1 MSDANARWQLEPP
14 GAASRTLLFV
24 LMVLLPVGITV
35 GALLH
40 AFAGGGAGEARL
52 IAGSRT
58 ATFVVVTGLIAVMMT
73 SAWWFMRRVIGRHRI
88 ALDADAIDVAT
99 TFYRRSLAFAEL
111 RLDEARVVDLA
122 ERTEFKPMLKT
133 NGTGL
138 PGLKSGWFRLRNRGK
153 ALVATAGG
161 SRVLWLPTR
170 NGYDL
175 LLQPRSPQALLDE
188 LHRLAGRAPRR

>member
-14 GAASRTLLFV
+14 GSATHIVLLV
-24 LMVLLPVGITV
+24 LMVLLPIGVAA

-40 AFAGGGAGEARL
+40 AFGGEGELRL
-52 IAGSRT
+52 VAGSRA
-58 ATFVVVTGLIAVMMT
+58 ATFAVVVGGIAALMVPT
-73 SAWWFMRRVIGRHRI
+73 WWFMRRVVGRHRI
-88 ALDADAIDVAT
+88 ALRADGIDVAT

-153 ALVATAGG
+153 TLVATAGG
-161 SRVLWLPTR
+161 QRVLWLPTR
-170 NGYDL
+170 KGYDL

>member
-14 GAASRTLLFV
+14 GAASRTLLLV
-24 LMVLLPVGITV
+24 LMVLLPLGIAA

-40 AFAGGGAGEARL
+40 AFGGEGELRL
-52 IAGSRT
+52 IADSRA
-58 ATFVVVTGLIAVMMT
+58 ATFAIVVGGIAALMVP
-73 SAWWFMRRVIGRHRI
+73 AWWFMQRVIGRHRI
-88 ALDADAIDVAT
+88 ELHADAIAVAT

-161 SRVLWLPTR
+161 NRVLWLPTR
-170 NGYDL
+170 KGYDL
-175 LLQPRSPQALLDE
+175 LLQPRNPQALLDE
-188 LHRLAGRAPRR
+188 LRRLAGRAPRR